1 MKAIERRFERL
12 QATWNQFVGESDERE
27 AQQYLDAGADPAKD
41 WQEWPE
47 ALLGLLATMGKDPSD
62 IAESL
67 TAVLARRQDAN
78 VIKIVWLDRMPAPWE
93 EQPLVALQPG
103 MIDLLRP
110 DEPRV
115 TTMPMTPEARRKFGD
130 DPPTLVVSYTDKT
143 PHNAPTPAQGASMPV
158 TAPERHPELGQP
170 TAQPQESWEVRKDRY
185 QREMQEQQRRERR
198 SGHSLAAIHRR
209 QREEQQKR
217 R

>member
-67 TAVLARRQDAN
+67 RVVLARRQDAD
-78 VIKIVWLDRMPAPWE
+78 VIKIVWLDRMPAAWE
-93 EQPLVALQPG
+93 EQPLLIVQPG
-103 MIDLLRP
+103 YIDMLKP

-143 PHNAPTPAQGASMPV
+143 PHNAPTPAQGASMPR
-158 TAPERHPELGQP
+158 TAPERTETPIDTIVPPQPPERPQTP
-170 TAQPQESWEVRKDRY
+170 PQTAETPYSFERAKRTTNALA
-185 QREMQEQQRRERR
+185 RANRRRIR
-198 SGHSLAAIHRR
+198 
-209 QREEQQKR
+209 
-217 R
+217 